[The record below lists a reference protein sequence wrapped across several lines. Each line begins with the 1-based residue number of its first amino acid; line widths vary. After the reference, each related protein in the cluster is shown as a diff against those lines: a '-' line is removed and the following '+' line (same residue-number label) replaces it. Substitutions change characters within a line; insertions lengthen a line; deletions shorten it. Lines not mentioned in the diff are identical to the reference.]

1 MKKIAFWQKNTT
13 KRRTQQGWLVEDKE
27 TKFVVKCGKF
37 MIEHHYPHAS
47 HAYKIIEEC

>member
-13 KRRTQQGWLVEDKE
+13 KRKTQQGWLVEDRE

-37 MIEHHYPHAS
+37 MIEHHYPHVS